1 MKLSLLIP
9 LLSFLG
15 ILNCNPNHL
24 KNDVESSLVLH
35 VSNQCFE
42 IDPVDIRVNINK
54 KQLIDEEFFVQ
65 NQHSWKKFVVKLPR
79 GKHEILIQ
87 SKNTDSIL
95 FEEIEIRGENLWALI
110 DFVCPSEQN
119 TDSLQKR
126 FIFKTS
132 ETQIY
137 LM

>member
-1 MKLSLLIP
+1 MKLSILIAM
-9 LLSFLG
+9 LSFMY
-15 ILNCNPNHL
+15 ISYCNPNYL
-24 KNDVESSLVLH
+24 ENDTMSNLVLH

-54 KQLIDEEFFVQ
+54 KQLIDEEFYVQ
-65 NQHSWKKFVVKLPR
+65 NQHGWKKFVVKLPR

-95 FEEIEIRGENLWALI
+95 FEEIEIRGDNLWALI